1 MSNELLLNIAI
12 ESAKK
17 AGVEVMKYYLDQSF
31 TAYSK
36 ADESP
41 VTSADIA
48 SNDILMDR
56 LKSLT
61 PDIPIISE
69 EVGAVPFEQRKSWDR
84 YWLLDPIDGTGE
96 FIIGSGDFAVN
107 IALIENGWPSLG
119 VIYAPAHG
127 VTYYAQNQLGAFK
140 DCHLNNMDLQ
150 GVLQKEQLNNGQ
162 SNQKINVALY
172 DEKRQINIAISRRQK
187 LELMTQYLHDEYDFS
202 HVALGSCSL
211 KNCLI
216 AEGGADCYLRIGV
229 TGEWDTGASQC
240 ILEQAGGTII
250 NSEFN
255 PLSYNQRES
264 LLNPDFLSLGNQN
277 IPWQQVIKAHRQ
289 IY

>member
-1 MSNELLLNIAI
+1 MSDEKLLNIALDC
-12 ESAKK
+12 AKK
-17 AGVEVMKYYLDQSF
+17 AGVEVMKYYRDQSF
-31 TAYSK
+31 TANFK
-36 ADESP
+36 EDESP

-48 SNDILMDR
+48 ANDILMDQ
-56 LKSLT
+56 LKTLT

-69 EVGAVPFEQRKSWDR
+69 EVGTVSLAQRENWER

-107 IALIENGWPSLG
+107 IALIENGWPSIG
-119 VIYAPAHG
+119 VIHAPDHHL
-127 VTYYAQNQLGAFK
+127 TYYAQNNLGAFK
-140 DCHLNNMDLQ
+140 ECNL
-150 GVLQKEQLNNGQ
+150 Q
-162 SNQKINVALY
+162 SNNSTHQIYVADY
-172 DEKRQINIAISRRQK
+172 QESRRIKVAISKRQRI
-187 LELMTQYLHDEYDFS
+187 ELMGQYLSENFDYD

-250 NSEFN
+250 DSEFN
-255 PLSYNQRES
+255 PLTYNKRES

-277 IPWQQVIKAHRQ
+277 IPWQKVIKAHRKV
-289 IY
+289 Y

>member
-1 MSNELLLNIAI
+1 MSSMNDEKLLNIALDG
-12 ESAKK
+12 AKK
-17 AGVEVMKYYLDQSF
+17 AGVEVMKYYRDQSF
-31 TAYSK
+31 TASFK
-36 ADESP
+36 DDESP

-48 SNDILMDR
+48 ANDILMDQ
-56 LKSLT
+56 LKTLT

-69 EVGAVPFEQRKSWDR
+69 EVGALPLAERKNWQR

-107 IALIENGWPSLG
+107 IALIENGWPSMG
-119 VIYAPAHG
+119 VIHAPDHHL
-127 VTYYAQNQLGAFK
+127 TYFAQNNLGAFK
-140 DCHLNNMDLQ
+140 ECSLTAGSGSSHKIQVADYQ
-150 GVLQKEQLNNGQ
+150 ESRRIKVAISKR
-162 SNQKINVALY
+162 QKI
-172 DEKRQINIAISRRQK
+172 
-187 LELMTQYLHDEYDFS
+187 ELMGQYLNDEFEFD

-250 NSEFN
+250 DSEFN
-255 PLSYNQRES
+255 PLSYNKRES

-277 IPWQQVIKAHRQ
+277 IPWQEVIKAHRKV
-289 IY
+289 YSD

>member
-1 MSNELLLNIAI
+1 MISSDEQLLKIAL

-17 AGVEVMKYYLDQSF
+17 AGEEVMKYYINQSF
-31 TAYSK
+31 TANTK
-36 ADESP
+36 ADNSP

-48 SNDILMDR
+48 ANTILMDQ
-56 LKSLT
+56 LQTLT

-69 EVGAVPFEQRKSWDR
+69 EIGTVALAQRKNWQR

-107 IALIENGWPSLG
+107 IALIENGWPSIG
-119 VIYAPAHG
+119 VIHAPDHHL
-127 VTYYAQNQLGAFK
+127 TYYAQNNLGAFK
-140 DCHLNNMDLQ
+140 DCHQ
-150 GVLQKEQLNNGQ
+150 GA
-162 SNQKINVALY
+162 SSSS
-172 DEKRQINIAISRRQK
+172 RQIHVADYDDNRSIKVAISRRQRI
-187 LELMTQYLHDEYDFS
+187 ELMGQYLNTDFNFE

-250 NSEFN
+250 DSEFK
-255 PLSYNQRES
+255 PLTYNKRES
-264 LLNPDFLSLGNQN
+264 LLNPDFLSLGNQS
-277 IPWQQVIKAHRQ
+277 IPWQKVIQAHTKV
-289 IY
+289 YSD

>member
-1 MSNELLLNIAI
+1 MSDETLLNIALDC
-12 ESAKK
+12 AKK
-17 AGVEVMKYYLDQSF
+17 AGVEVMKYYRDQSF
-31 TAYSK
+31 TANFK
-36 ADESP
+36 EDESP

-48 SNDILMDR
+48 ANDILMDQ
-56 LKSLT
+56 LQTLT

-69 EVGAVPFEQRKSWDR
+69 EVGTVPLAQRENWER

-107 IALIENGWPSLG
+107 IALIENGWPSIG
-119 VIYAPAHG
+119 VIHAPDHHL
-127 VTYYAQNQLGAFK
+127 TYYAQNHLGAFK
-140 DCHLNNMDLQ
+140 ECNL
-150 GVLQKEQLNNGQ
+150 Q
-162 SNQKINVALY
+162 SNNSTHQIYVADY
-172 DEKRQINIAISRRQK
+172 QESRRIKVAISKRQRI
-187 LELMTQYLHDEYDFS
+187 ELMGQHLSENFDYD

-250 NSEFN
+250 DSEFN
-255 PLSYNQRES
+255 PLTYNKRES
-264 LLNPDFLSLGNQN
+264 LLNPDFLSLGNQS
-277 IPWQQVIKAHRQ
+277 IPWQKVIKAHRKV
-289 IY
+289 Y

>member
-1 MSNELLLNIAI
+1 MSDETLLNIALDC
-12 ESAKK
+12 AKK
-17 AGVEVMKYYLDQSF
+17 AGVEVMKYYRDQSF
-31 TAYSK
+31 TANFK
-36 ADESP
+36 EDESP

-48 SNDILMDR
+48 ANDILMDQ
-56 LKSLT
+56 LKTLT

-69 EVGAVPFEQRKSWDR
+69 EVGTVPLAQRENCER

-107 IALIENGWPSLG
+107 IALIENGWPSIG
-119 VIYAPAHG
+119 VIHAPDHHL
-127 VTYYAQNQLGAFK
+127 TYYAQNHLGAFK
-140 DCHLNNMDLQ
+140 ECNL
-150 GVLQKEQLNNGQ
+150 Q
-162 SNQKINVALY
+162 SNNSTHQIYVADY
-172 DEKRQINIAISRRQK
+172 QESRRIKVAISKRQRI
-187 LELMTQYLHDEYDFS
+187 ELMGQYLSENFDYD

-250 NSEFN
+250 DSEFN
-255 PLSYNQRES
+255 PLTYNKRES

-277 IPWQQVIKAHRQ
+277 IPWQKVIKAHRKV
-289 IY
+289 Y

>member
-1 MSNELLLNIAI
+1 MSSLNDEKLLNIALD
-12 ESAKK
+12 SAKK
-17 AGVEVMKYYLDQSF
+17 AGVEVMKYYRDKSF
-31 TAYSK
+31 TAELK
-36 ADESP
+36 EDESP

-48 SNDILMDR
+48 ANDILMDQ
-56 LKSLT
+56 LQTLT

-69 EVGAVPFEQRKSWDR
+69 EVGTVPLAEREQWQK

-96 FIIGSGDFAVN
+96 FILGSGDFAVN
-107 IALIENGWPSLG
+107 IALIENGWPSIG
-119 VIYAPAHG
+119 VIHAPDHHL
-127 VTYYAQNQLGAFK
+127 TYFAQNNLGAYK
-140 DCHLNNMDLQ
+140 DCHFNVNAGQ
-150 GVLQKEQLNNGQ
+150 NESPSSHQIYVAQYQEQRCI
-162 SNQKINVALY
+162 K
-172 DEKRQINIAISRRQK
+172 IAISRRQNID
-187 LELMTQYLHDEYDFS
+187 LMNQYLSQDFDFD

-250 NSEFN
+250 DSEFKT
-255 PLSYNQRES
+255 LSYNKRES

-289 IY
+289 VY